1 MTILTLSHESPFQL
15 ESRDDILYDDAYW
28 TWIGTFNEMMLV
40 GRGWKGG
47 FPDLGLDGRCE
58 GYARLIGEL
67 RGQKRLCEVQ
77 SVCLDVQ

>member
-1 MTILTLSHESPFQL
+1 
-15 ESRDDILYDDAYW
+15 
-28 TWIGTFNEMMLV
+28 MMLV